1 MPEGGAGQRLRDFA
15 ARSVPVIAS
24 LAILGLALGLHA
36 WQPAAV
42 QKPLNT
48 LSDLKFA
55 TRAALDRE
63 PVPAEPPLVVEID
76 ERSVNRLGRWP
87 WDRDVM
93 AELIAQLEPARLVGL
108 DIVFSE
114 PASPPADRALADAF
128 RNNGNVVAGYF
139 LRPTATETRAK
150 NDKDNL
156 ARCAYFTY
164 DVHADTVGVH
174 EFDFAETNIPI
185 LQEAALSCGF
195 FNTRAD
201 VDGLYRRYP
210 LVARYDGEYY
220 PSLAV
225 QLYRQ
230 YLGRD
235 AELELDRAG
244 IRRFRL
250 GETTLEN
257 ARDLR
262 LDFPG
267 RVDTVSAWD
276 VYRGA
281 VAETRLEDRIVIVGV
296 TELGVA
302 DLRPT
307 PIDPVTPGVHLHYT
321 ALSNLMK
328 GTPLRQSGTLDR
340 WLIAGGVLLVW
351 LASLLSR
358 PGTRIFVHFV
368 LLAGVWSLSAGLF
381 TIRGLWL
388 AEGYA
393 LLPMFLLAGGL
404 EIRAFLRTDV
414 RSRELRKAF
423 SSYVS
428 ADVVGE
434 ILKNPDMLRL
444 GGEEKETTVLFS
456 DLRNFTAMSE
466 SLEPTDLVRLL
477 NRIFDPLTIAVLDNR
492 GMLDKYIGDALM
504 ALFNVPVPQSDHA
517 DASCRT
523 ALRFLDI
530 VDELNQ
536 QFREEGLPAI
546 DIGVGLNT
554 GTAVVGNMGSTVR
567 FSYTAIG
574 DTVNLASRLEG
585 SCKFY
590 GAGVILSDATAGRL
604 TDDFLLRRLDRIQV
618 KGREEPVLIHE
629 LMRDRPD
636 NRALRDDYDGAL
648 EHYFNRDFATA
659 AERFGNI
666 AERFE
671 DKAARVFEE
680 RCRLYID
687 NPPPEDWRGE
697 YRMTSK

>member
-1 MPEGGAGQRLRDFA
+1 MADGKPGRRFRRLLS
-15 ARSVPVIAS
+15 RSVPLSAA
-24 LAILGLALGLHA
+24 LAVLGLAVGLHA
-36 WQPAAV
+36 WQPSAV
-42 QKPLNT
+42 QKPINT
-48 LSDLKFA
+48 LADLKFT
-55 TRAALDRE
+55 TRAALDRD
-63 PVPAEPPLVVEID
+63 PAPADPPLVVAID
-76 ERSVNRLGRWP
+76 ERSINRLGRWP
-87 WDRDVM
+87 WDRSVM

-114 PASPPADRALADAF
+114 TSPADEDRALADAMDE
-128 RNNGNVVAGYF
+128 NGNVVAGYF
-139 LRPTATETRAK
+139 LRPTASETRARRE
-150 NDKDNL
+150 KDRL

-164 DVHADTVGVH
+164 DVNADTVGVS
-174 EFDFAETNIPI
+174 EFAHAETNVPL

-195 FNTRAD
+195 FNTQAD
-201 VDGLYRRYP
+201 IDGLYRHYP
-210 LVARYDGEYY
+210 IVARYDGEYY

-235 AELELDRAG
+235 AELVLDRSG
-244 IRRFRL
+244 IRHFRL
-250 GETTLEN
+250 GNTGLSDTR
-257 ARDLR
+257 ALR
-262 LDFPG
+262 LNFPG
-267 RVDTVSAWD
+267 RVESVSAWD

-281 VAETRLEDRIVIVGV
+281 IPENRLSGRIAIVGV

-307 PIDPVTPGVHLHYT
+307 PIDSVTPGVHLHYT
-321 ALSNLMK
+321 ALSNLMT
-328 GTPLRQSGTLDR
+328 GTSLTGSAAADR
-340 WLIAGGVLLVW
+340 SLIAGGILLVW
-351 LASLLSR
+351 LASLMAR
-358 PGTRIFVHFV
+358 PARRILAYSL
-368 LLAGVWSLSAGLF
+368 LLAGTWSLSAVLF
-381 TIRGLWL
+381 ISGEFWI

-393 LLPMFLLAGGL
+393 LLPMLLLAAGL

-466 SLEPTDLVRLL
+466 SLAPTDLVRLL

-504 ALFNVPVPQSDHA
+504 ALFNVPVPQPDHA

-523 ALRFLDI
+523 ALRFLDV
-530 VDELNQ
+530 VDDLNR
-536 QFREEGLPAI
+536 QFREEDLPAI

-590 GAGVILSDATAGRL
+590 GAGVILSDATASRL
-604 TDDFLLRRLDRIQV
+604 TEDFLLRRLDCIQV
-618 KGREEPVLIHE
+618 KGKEEPVLIHE
-629 LMRDRPD
+629 LLRDEPD
-636 NRALRDDYDGAL
+636 SRSLRDDYDDAL
-648 EHYFNRDFATA
+648 ERYFERDFEEA
-659 AERFGNI
+659 AKRFGKI
-666 AERFE
+666 ASRF
-671 DKAARVFEE
+671 DDQASRVFEK
-680 RCRLYID
+680 RCRLYTE